1 MLNRTP
7 STASQTSSGVRPPR
21 TTEAGIRRGG
31 VPCWRARK
39 STRKSRVPLPAVQPP
54 QLAYAQIGV
63 ACDFPFVGTGDLDLD
78 HEIRRGAFQ
87 EGVGRQLAIDD
98 SRLIAPGA
106 RPDVERTVGLHPRAR
121 RFAPPAKTGRAKPL
135 GGAGH
140 DGAGGVHDVRED
152 LGQVVVQA
160 RGGHQRDEAPHR
172 IETDPRKRPIPVDR
186 RERRHRRRIGAQNVD
201 GGAERPGERCRGAVH
216 ATDRARRS

>member
-7 STASQTSSGVRPPR
+7 STASQTSSDVRPPR
-21 TTEAGIRRGG
+21 TDRGRDPTRRRSVLEGEKVHPQVAG
-31 VPCWRARK
+31 
-39 STRKSRVPLPAVQPP
+39 PLPAVQPP

-63 ACDFPFVGTGDLDLD
+63 AFDFPFVGTGDLDLN

-87 EGVGRQLAIDD
+87 EGVGRQLALDE

-121 RFAPPAKTGRAKPL
+121 RFAPPAKTGRAETL
-135 GGAGH
+135 GGTGH
-140 DGAGGVHDVRED
+140 DRAGGVHDVRED

-186 RERRHRRRIGAQNVD
+186 RERRHRRGIGTQNMD
-201 GGAERPGERCRGAVH
+201 GGAERPGERCRGSVH